1 VINNWLSWAFMPQ
14 WEGHLGVQWVGA
26 VYNDDANTVKR
37 PPSTVVNLGL
47 DYDVTK
53 NSEISFW
60 LFNAFDEVYATG
72 GSATEWQLAP
82 PRSAELSYRI
92 KY

>member
-1 VINNWLSWAFMPQ
+1 MPQ
-14 WEGHLGVQWVGA
+14 WEGHLGVQWVGTM
-26 VYNDDANTVKR
+26 YNDDANIVKR
-37 PPSTVVNLGL
+37 PPFTVVNLGL

-53 NSEISFW
+53 NSEIALW
-60 LFNAFDEVYATG
+60 IFNAFDEVYAVG